1 MDEEDGSGLVRAGVI
16 EEVGYMQ
23 NYLKSSSILSYILKP
38 SHLFTEGFG
47 KNRTAQEK
55 LFKHMCNF
63 GSRAEW
69 REGKRVISS
78 YLDVETT
85 TY

>member
-1 MDEEDGSGLVRAGVI
+1 
-16 EEVGYMQ
+16 MQ
-23 NYLKSSSILSYILKP
+23 KALNYSSLPSYIMEP
-38 SHLFTEGFG
+38 YHLLTQVFG

-55 LFKHMCNF
+55 LFRHIFNF

-69 REGKRVISS
+69 KERIRVVSS

-85 TY
+85 KDQCRLLNPTPLN